1 MVLKIGWFHYF
12 KSQKISIIRS
22 WYIIEGLLLLS
33 FQETHFNHVFKD
45 LSMPKMLS
53 ITIYSFFYFLLCFC
67 YNFFWAH
74 FNFLAVFYEGYVRVI
89 LGLLVPYP
97 GLHPYNGGFNL
108 ASGLL
113 FISCNTQLH
122 KTTFSDIQMLSG
134 FSFILCKS
142 QLLKHLLRHTYAQNK
157 KKGHGINFYVQ

>member
-1 MVLKIGWFHYF
+1 M
-12 KSQKISIIRS
+12 
-22 WYIIEGLLLLS
+22 
-33 FQETHFNHVFKD
+33 
-45 LSMPKMLS
+45 
-53 ITIYSFFYFLLCFC
+53 
-67 YNFFWAH
+67 
-74 FNFLAVFYEGYVRVI
+74 I
-89 LGLLVPYP
+89 LDLLVPYP

-157 KKGHGINFYVQ
+157 KKGHGINFYVQLPHPYHFKRFIQNHCFHILSFMNTAQNKLVFSTSTFTFAFTFNCSKSIDSGMLQEKVCIQV

>member
-1 MVLKIGWFHYF
+1 M
-12 KSQKISIIRS
+12 
-22 WYIIEGLLLLS
+22 
-33 FQETHFNHVFKD
+33 
-45 LSMPKMLS
+45 
-53 ITIYSFFYFLLCFC
+53 CFC
-67 YNFFWAH
+67 YNFFGHIWI
-74 FNFLAVFYEGYVRVI
+74 FLAIFYEGYVRVI
-89 LGLLVPYP
+89 LNLLVPYP

-142 QLLKHLLRHTYAQNK
+142 QLLKHLLRHTYTEMKRKAMELIFTFNCLIHIISKDSFKIIAFIFYPSWTLRRINWCFPHLHLHLHLHSTVQNL
-157 KKGHGINFYVQ
+157 